1 MKVIIID
8 NIKSK
13 TDIDVLVI
21 RSMSTKVLEQ
31 QYQYLG
37 RLELKKK
44 SDTVTRTASV
54 NLATQQEVLT
64 QKTKVV
70 KK

>member
-8 NIKSK
+8 NIKNK